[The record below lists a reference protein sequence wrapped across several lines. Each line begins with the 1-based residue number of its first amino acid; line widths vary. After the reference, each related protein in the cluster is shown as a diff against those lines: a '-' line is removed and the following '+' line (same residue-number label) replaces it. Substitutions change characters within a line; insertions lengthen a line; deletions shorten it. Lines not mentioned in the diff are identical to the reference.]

1 MGETT
6 SSTPDY
12 EEGNSVQN
20 PPFFQSSIPSLS
32 KRLFTQF
39 EYQTASLRRYK
50 IMELKMKLSSDHSF
64 PSHTYS

>member
-12 EEGNSVQN
+12 EEGITQCRT
-20 PPFFQSSIPSLS
+20 P
-32 KRLFTQF
+32 LFSELYSFSEQETQF